1 MTGTGELALMLLLT
15 CISAVA
21 LWEAARAVY
30 KYVVPRCFGTKK
42 SRRMQRL
49 PDLARAAAEAEIEKW
64 AEQEDPVATDQVA
77 RTLRGVLQEE
87 RAATRTQQGAPGAS
101 PAAQPVAPRS
111 PLDECETHAGTW
123 NRTPHRCVEGGR
135 PSVFGSERPETPPI
149 PRPRRRTPSPTASP
163 LRDDP
168 GQFERERVAADV
180 LNLLTVKN
188 LKIGLEAEGR
198 ALTGIKTDL
207 VRRLAILLGD
217 EPPPEGRPT
226 TRQLRYVLYIWRH
239 QRLAGRTEITWDM
252 VSSKSMVSQWIARW
266 KEA

>member
-1 MTGTGELALMLLLT
+1 M
-15 CISAVA
+15 
-21 LWEAARAVY
+21 
-30 KYVVPRCFGTKK
+30 
-42 SRRMQRL
+42 
-49 PDLARAAAEAEIEKW
+49 
-64 AEQEDPVATDQVA
+64 
-77 RTLRGVLQEE
+77 
-87 RAATRTQQGAPGAS
+87 
-101 PAAQPVAPRS
+101 
-111 PLDECETHAGTW
+111 
-123 NRTPHRCVEGGR
+123 
-135 PSVFGSERPETPPI
+135 
-149 PRPRRRTPSPTASP
+149 
-163 LRDDP
+163 
-168 GQFERERVAADV
+168 AADV

-252 VSSKSMVSQWIARW
+252 VSSKSMVPQWIARW